1 MTMNDKEA
9 FKHRQQTQREWKWNE
24 EIIFQVWKKHGIP
37 FWAHEIDH
45 WQLICTIWLGHLFSC
60 FWAPENVQWQLIL
73 HICLLH
79 GGWLGSWGHRW
90 TDSRQVH
97 PGKIRQHTDLNVFA
111 SDTSMCF
118 LMVYLGS
125 SLFWGLVLL
134 LGSNI
139 LTAMKCGIWSN
150 MVKLP
155 HKILLQKVFSKVL
168 AQQQLLTFHQ
178 KWLSDWSVET
188 FNTSFQ
194 VGTLK
199 WEMPGVEGKPP
210 TRFWRRKKAYIL
222 INVDDLNATIS
233 YQGWDAGFAS
243 ARFEQNWTYLY
254 YDVDV
259 NIRDE
264 MLELRQRALNNLE
277 ETWTYLYY
285 DMTNC

>member
-9 FKHRQQTQREWKWNE
+9 FKHRQQTQRKWNV
-24 EIIFQVWKKHGIP
+24 EIICQVWAVNKHSLP
-37 FWAHEIDH
+37 FRAPETDH
-45 WQLICTIWLGHLFSC
+45 WQLICTICLGHLVSC
-60 FWAPENVQWQLIL
+60 FWAPGNSQWQLIL
-73 HICLLH
+73 HICPLH

-97 PGKIRQHTDLNVFA
+97 PGKIRQHTDLNVFT

-134 LGSNI
+134 

-210 TRFWRRKKAYIL
+210 TRFW
-222 INVDDLNATIS
+222 
-233 YQGWDAGFAS
+233 
-243 ARFEQNWTYLY
+243 TYLY
-254 YDVDV
+254 YDWCWSECDD
-259 NIRDE
+259 IISGMRYWSCIS
-264 MLELRQRALNNLE
+264 ALWTDLKRLY
-277 ETWTYLYY
+277 ETWTLILW
-285 DMTNC
+285 CW